1 MCSRRVQCFALIA
14 LAIASRSAASEDHSL
29 QIIISDIGNTEL
41 LVITQSEQ
49 LVEWKL
55 VTPQNGEARGRAKMK
70 FSLIEEAFKSV
81 VNMQTDE
88 SQRQRVEDAREFR
101 FRPTFNLML
110 VTGVRQISFPLTDRE
125 HQAFVKTIP
134 MQSIIASVKSERVLR
149 KPQLIA
155 RFFDLNPSGGASNPN
170 ANQVRDTEN
179 NSPWEKQGK
188 QTKEKGVLNLKPT
201 GANETNE
208 GND

>member
-1 MCSRRVQCFALIA
+1 
-14 LAIASRSAASEDHSL
+14 
-29 QIIISDIGNTEL
+29 
-41 LVITQSEQ
+41 
-49 LVEWKL
+49 
-55 VTPQNGEARGRAKMK
+55 MK

-134 MQSIIASVKSERVLR
+134 MQSFIASVKSERVLR

-170 ANQVRDTEN
+170 EIQVRDTEN

-208 GND
+208 GSD